1 MAGQDSSLTSSSG
14 SSSEDGQLAAGVAEH
29 ANTALRS
36 TSECSQE
43 TYKSGVRWQI
53 KAWSNEWSRAWVR
66 GGFGLMIQGSPL
78 RLVGVMTQSPGAQRD
93 KAKHWVGAML
103 NPSSFF
109 FSPLNV
115 FFFALRLLNELMIFG
130 GFFFSKDPKMFFLR
144 HYWKLLIK
152 SSQQDNWTWSR
163 EVTRSQHGHVKRA
176 GRWFLLKS
184 SVSFPRTEGMSC
196 LIIVVQ
202 MELEK
207 LQQLWTL
214 HQVLVPVDPLTSE
227 CSPPPNWNL

>member
-36 TSECSQE
+36 TSEWSQE

-66 GGFGLMIQGSPL
+66 WGFGLMIQGSPL
-78 RLVGVMTQSPGAQRD
+78 QLVGVMTQSPGAQRD

-103 NPSSFF
+103 NRSSFF

-130 GFFFSKDPKMFFLR
+130 GFFFSKDPKMFF
-144 HYWKLLIK
+144 KTLLK
-152 SSQQDNWTWSR
+152 AVDKKQPAGQLDLESRGHKVTTRSR
-163 EVTRSQHGHVKRA
+163 EESRS
-176 GRWFLLKS
+176 
-184 SVSFPRTEGMSC
+184 
-196 LIIVVQ
+196 VVFAQ
-202 MELEK
+202 K
-207 LQQLWTL
+207 Q
-214 HQVLVPVDPLTSE
+214 
-227 CSPPPNWNL
+227 C